1 MPPQTSTT
9 TSSSP
14 LVASTSTT
22 TAEPSGTGPT
32 QPTRRAVLAGAL
44 AGGAAA
50 LAGGLPL
57 LPGLAAPASAAAGD
71 PLPLLAPLAQPPA
84 RAAFAPQEQQIAGF
98 LLSLAP
104 MANGIST
111 DPLTYGWLRGG
122 WGGRSPDQP
131 YNARIQENV
140 ATMAWFVAN
149 ERPWNPYVGD
159 QALLARLDA
168 ALGYYLGLQ
177 HTDGSWSEYAPDEHS
192 RAATAFGMSA
202 LAMVVRNL
210 AEVGALPETTDRVRA
225 ALERAARWF
234 LDPQNRSVWTEPV
247 QEYANQAF
255 GGLFAAVEVVAVTG
269 ASDLQPMVDERI
281 RFMRESGQ
289 SPAGYFYEPKGQ
301 DLGYNDEVMLPD
313 VAKLWSLQH
322 SPVVH
327 DMAEDFYGWWQ
338 WNFVRE
344 PDGAGYLGNVAS
356 SARTYMVFRDDVPN
370 DGYKATTDS
379 LLAPTIP
386 LARAFE
392 PSVQQRAA
400 QRAAWAASPDPV
412 KPSSPYY
419 TIFATVRDMEYGE
432 AFPSQAAK
440 DRAVEA
446 LPYLQRRAVT
456 EWRRDPLGERQWVY
470 VRRPS
475 WFLGAHFGNRA
486 SGLVRTGPAFLWHP
500 VAGMLLHAL
509 NTGDDSAW
517 TTFVDGRA
525 DADQDVLDAAY
536 FAGDPRRGRAVSDP
550 RSVPGASPVGV
561 RWTGFDGALVKDVV
575 VGAGQVLL
583 RTTTDA
589 DAQEQLPLVL
599 HASDTVS
606 LVSPG
611 SPGSSVSSE
620 SSESSVSSVSS
631 GGGTAVAYGGSTG
644 ASASGLLI
652 RRGDVSLR
660 VEWGRALEAQVVARK
675 QVYFRAADRR
685 LHAVLLPHT
694 GSLEIRITADDE
706 G

>member
-1 MPPQTSTT
+1 MPPRTTT
-9 TSSSP
+9 TSGSP
-14 LVASTSTT
+14 LPERAPTGDRPG
-22 TAEPSGTGPT
+22 ANPSR
-32 QPTRRAVLAGAL
+32 PTRRTVLAGAL

-57 LPGLAAPASAAAGD
+57 LPGLAAPVAAATGD
-71 PLPLLAPLAQPPA
+71 PLPLVAPLAQPPA
-84 RAAFAPQEQQIAGF
+84 RTAFAPQEQQIAGF
-98 LLSLAP
+98 LLSLGP

-140 ATMAWFVAN
+140 ATMAWFAAN
-149 ERPWNPYVGD
+149 ERSWNPYVGD
-159 QALLARLDA
+159 QALLERLDV

-177 HTDGSWSEYAPDEHS
+177 HADGSWSEYAPDEHS

-210 AEVGALPETTDRVRA
+210 AGAGALPETTDRVRA

-234 LDPQNRSVWTEPV
+234 LDPQNGSVWTEPV

-269 ASDLQPMVDERI
+269 AGDLQPMVDERI

-327 DMAEDFYGWWQ
+327 DMGDDFYGWWQ

-412 KPSSPYY
+412 KPSSAYY

-432 AFPSQAAK
+432 AFSSQAAK
-440 DRAVEA
+440 DRAIET
-446 LPYLQRRAVT
+446 LPYLQNETVT
-456 EWRRDPLGERQWVY
+456 EWRRDPIGERQWVY

-500 VAGMLLHAL
+500 VAGMLVHGL

-517 TTFVDGRA
+517 TTFLDGRA

-536 FAGDPRRGRAVSDP
+536 FAGDPRRGRGVSDP
-550 RSVPGASPVGV
+550 RSVPGASPVGM
-561 RWTGFDGALVKDVV
+561 RWTGLDGALVKDVE

-583 RTTTDA
+583 RTATDA
-589 DAQEQLPLVL
+589 AAQEQLPLVL

-606 LVSPG
+606 LLA
-611 SPGSSVSSE
+611 
-620 SSESSVSSVSS
+620 SVSS
-631 GGGTAVAYGGSTG
+631 GSQQGGTAVAYGGSTS

-652 RRGDVSLR
+652 RRGGVSLR
-660 VEWGRALEAQVVARK
+660 VDWGRDLDVQVLARK

-685 LHAVLLPHT
+685 LHALLLPHT
-694 GSLEIRITADDE
+694 GPLEIRITADDDE

>member
-1 MPPQTSTT
+1 MPPQTSPTSSGGHRIAAPTT
-9 TSSSP
+9 TTDTDTTDTSDTSDTSDAPGTSP
-14 LVASTSTT
+14 
-22 TAEPSGTGPT
+22 G
-32 QPTRRAVLAGAL
+32 QPTRRAVLVGAL

-57 LPGLAAPASAAAGD
+57 LPGLAAPAAAAAGD
-71 PLPLLAPLAQPPA
+71 PLPLVASLAQPPA

-111 DPLTYGWLRGG
+111 APDTYGWLRGG
-122 WGGRSPDQP
+122 WGGRSPDKP

-140 ATMAWFVAN
+140 ATMAWFAAN

-159 QALLARLDA
+159 QALLARLDV

-177 HTDGSWSEYAPDEHS
+177 HADGSWSEYAPDEHS
-192 RAATAFGMSA
+192 RAATGFGMSA

-210 AEVGALPETTDRVRA
+210 AKIGALPETTDRVRG

-234 LDPQNRSVWTEPV
+234 LDPQNGSVWTEPV

-344 PDGAGYLGNVAS
+344 PDGAGNLGNVAS

-400 QRAAWAASPDPV
+400 QRASWAASPDPV

-440 DRAVEA
+440 DRAVES
-446 LPYLQRRAVT
+446 LPYLEHKTAT
-456 EWRRDPLGERQWVY
+456 EWRRDPLGDRQWVY

-500 VAGMLLHAL
+500 AAGMLVHSL

-525 DADQDVLDAAY
+525 DADQDVLDATY
-536 FAGDPRRGRAVSDP
+536 YAGDPRSGREVPDP
-550 RSVPGASPVGV
+550 RSVRGAAPVGM

-583 RTTTDA
+583 RTTTDGEA
-589 DAQEQLPLVL
+589 LEQLPLVL
-599 HASDTVS
+599 HASDNVS
-606 LVSPG
+606 WT
-611 SPGSSVSSE
+611 
-620 SSESSVSSVSS
+620 
-631 GGGTAVAYGGSTG
+631 GGGAVAYGGSSSG
-644 ASASGLLI
+644 SASGLRI
-652 RRGDVSLR
+652 RRGGVSLR
-660 VEWGRALEAQVVARK
+660 LEWGRVLEAQLVARK

-685 LHAVLLPHT
+685 LHALLLLHAGP
-694 GSLEIRITADDE
+694 LEIRITTDE
-706 G
+706 EG